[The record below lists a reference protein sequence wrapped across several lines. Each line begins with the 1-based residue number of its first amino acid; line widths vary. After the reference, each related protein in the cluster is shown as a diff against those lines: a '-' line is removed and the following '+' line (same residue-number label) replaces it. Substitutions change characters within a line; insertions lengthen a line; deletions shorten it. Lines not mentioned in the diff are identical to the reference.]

1 MMQLINNTVLHN
13 IIIIIENHR
22 SNLKKKKYSNLKD
35 VIMCQQIAFVN
46 EANMFVNQYCFCFY
60 TSYIYN
66 TCYMIL
72 VPRRQ
77 KGPVGLQKGPIVR
90 CIALGLRR
98 RVTHHSRVFLS
109 PKASY
114 PGMPSPHVVSCN
126 ISIILVELLKSLCND

>member
-1 MMQLINNTVLHN
+1 MMQLINNTVLRN

-22 SNLKKKKYSNLKD
+22 SNLKKKYTNLKD

-66 TCYMIL
+66 TCYMIF

-90 CIALGLRR
+90 CIALGLRH
-98 RVTHHSRVFLS
+98 RVIHHSRVFLS
-109 PKASY
+109 PKANY

-126 ISIILVELLKSLCND
+126 ISIMLVELLKSLCND

>member
-1 MMQLINNTVLHN
+1 
-13 IIIIIENHR
+13 
-22 SNLKKKKYSNLKD
+22 
-35 VIMCQQIAFVN
+35 MCQQIAFVN

-98 RVTHHSRVFLS
+98 RVIHHSRVFLS

>member
-22 SNLKKKKYSNLKD
+22 SNLKKKYTNLKD

-90 CIALGLRR
+90 CIALGLRH
-98 RVTHHSRVFLS
+98 RVIHHSRVFLS

-126 ISIILVELLKSLCND
+126 ISIMLVELLKSLCND

>member
-90 CIALGLRR
+90 CIALGLRH
-98 RVTHHSRVFLS
+98 RVTHHSRAFPVTEGQLS
-109 PKASY
+109 RYAI
-114 PGMPSPHVVSCN
+114 SPCSVM
-126 ISIILVELLKSLCND
+126 

>member
-22 SNLKKKKYSNLKD
+22 SNLKKKNILIWRMWSC
-35 VIMCQQIAFVN
+35 VIAFVN

-90 CIALGLRR
+90 CIALGLRH
-98 RVTHHSRVFLS
+98 RVIHHSRVFLS